1 VRKALTVVGTGLMAG
16 GVTLFAAAVLLVA

>member
-1 VRKALTVVGTGLMAG
+1 VRKALTVVGTGLKSG